1 MEAALDQWE
10 QSFTVKH
17 KQWLML
23 LELLE
28 VHGSEKSESAV
39 GGNIDW
45 FATCGWK
52 GPGGIRGWDRHE
64 QLEDCFPLL
73 KDYGAVCL
81 LSTLVS
87 SSSLAQR

>member
-39 GGNIDW
+39 GGNID
-45 FATCGWK
+45 
-52 GPGGIRGWDRHE
+52 
-64 QLEDCFPLL
+64 
-73 KDYGAVCL
+73 
-81 LSTLVS
+81 
-87 SSSLAQR
+87 

>member
-45 FATCGWK
+45 SLQHA
-52 GPGGIRGWDRHE
+52 GGKA
-64 QLEDCFPLL
+64 LAAL
-73 KDYGAVCL
+73 GAGIDMNN
-81 LSTLVS
+81 
-87 SSSLAQR
+87 